1 MWEKELE
8 VSLLIRSLVSK
19 AIDERMKAG
28 KVSAGE
34 LPIYGAAVETC
45 NGNVKYYSDLMEKEK
60 EKCKDSSVSE
70 T

>member
-8 VSLLIRSLVSK
+8 IALLIRSLVSK
-19 AIDERMKAG
+19 AIDARMKAG
-28 KVSAGE
+28 NVSVGE
-34 LPIYGAAVETC
+34 LPIYGAVVETC